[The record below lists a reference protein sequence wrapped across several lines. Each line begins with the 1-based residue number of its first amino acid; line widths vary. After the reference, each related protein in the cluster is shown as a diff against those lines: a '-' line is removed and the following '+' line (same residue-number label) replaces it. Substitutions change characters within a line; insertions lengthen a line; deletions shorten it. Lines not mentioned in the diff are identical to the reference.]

1 MLFFH
6 QQNNSRGLGVEGR
19 GRVENDMVDYL
30 LDLGVGDGAL
40 FLERVDSAAVFDRL
54 EEGG

>member
-19 GRVENDMVDYL
+19 GCVENDMVDYL
-30 LDLGVGDGAL
+30 LDFGVGDGAL
-40 FLERVDSAAVFDRL
+40 FLERVDRAAVFNSL

>member
-30 LDLGVGDGAL
+30 LDFGVGDGAL
-40 FLERVDSAAVFDRL
+40 FLERVDGAAVFDGL
-54 EEGG
+54 E